1 MGGAGAGGGGGGAG
15 VGVGVASSGVASS
28 RAQVLHETGQQIMS
42 MAWLVHLRGGAIRVR
57 IRLGPGEGLGWV
69 RVKD

>member
-1 MGGAGAGGGGGGAG
+1 VGGAGVGEVGGGAG

-42 MAWLVHLRGGAIRVR
+42 MAWLVHQLVDLAQVYELPHF
-57 IRLGPGEGLGWV
+57 RLMH
-69 RVKD
+69 